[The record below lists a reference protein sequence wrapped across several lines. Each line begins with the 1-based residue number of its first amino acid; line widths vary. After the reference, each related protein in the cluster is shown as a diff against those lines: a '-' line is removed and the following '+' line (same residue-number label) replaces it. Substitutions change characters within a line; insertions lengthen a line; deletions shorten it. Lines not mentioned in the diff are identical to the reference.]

1 MSEALAVEVLR
12 TSPTIFVICL
22 ILWIIYSLIK
32 SGKLKGNITFG
43 EKEKRK
49 K

>member
-1 MSEALAVEVLR
+1 MSEELAIEILR
-12 TSPTIFVICL
+12 TSPTIFVIWL

-32 SGKLKGNITFG
+32 NGKLKGNITFG
-43 EKEKRK
+43 SDEKRK

>member
-12 TSPTIFVICL
+12 TSPIIFVICL

-32 SGKLKGNITFG
+32 NGKLKGSITFG
-43 EKEKRK
+43 SDEKRK

>member
-12 TSPTIFVICL
+12 TSPAIFVICL

-32 SGKLKGNITFG
+32 NGKLKGSITFG
-43 EKEKRK
+43 SDEKRK

>member
-1 MSEALAVEVLR
+1 MSEALVIEILR

-22 ILWIIYSLIK
+22 IFWIIYSLIK
-32 SGKLKGNITFG
+32 NGKLKGNITFG
-43 EKEKRK
+43 SDDKRK